1 VIRHCNHPSA
11 YQSQA
16 GEIDIDSADE
26 KWYHGA
32 KLAFTVSSVSTD
44 AS

>member
-1 VIRHCNHPSA
+1 MIRHRNHA
-11 YQSQA
+11 GADQSQA
-16 GEIDIDSADE
+16 GEVDIDSADE

-32 KLAFTVSSVSTD
+32 KLAFTVCSVSTD